1 MARFFR
7 DIQSVYWFFSAER
20 LHAALDRIYA
30 GDAGAATPAVLCGL
44 YAVFAITSE
53 SQVESEGGMGEVAP
67 GRRPGAKYLA
77 LAKSLVPALCDDGD
91 TDSVRA
97 LCLLVSG
104 T

>member
-30 GDAGAATPAVLCGL
+30 GDSGAATPAVLCGL
-44 YAVFAITSE
+44 YSIFAITSE
-53 SQVESEGGMGEVAP
+53 SQVEAEGGGEE
-67 GRRPGAKYLA
+67 RRPGRKYLA

-97 LCLLVSG
+97 LCLLVSIA
-104 T
+104 